1 MHRLLLAFRAFFRI
15 LFNRAL
21 AEQIEPLLIAGPG
34 APPAEPKPAPKPKPP
49 PKPAAPARSEAL
61 TLLASLQRE
70 ARFVDFLRESLDDYA
85 DAQVGAAARDVH
97 RGCAAVVERF
107 FALRPLVDGEEGKEI
122 EVPGGFDPGRF
133 RLTGNVAGSPPFRG
147 RIVHHGWEATAC
159 NVPEWTGGEAAARV
173 VAPAEVELP

>member
-21 AEQIEPLLIAGPG
+21 AEQIEPLLIAGPE